1 MFPTFPIFSG
11 FGLGHDLSGQA
22 VSLLQ
27 DGKQYSSVA
36 NALRAVGTKEYAR
49 RFSAVP

>member
-1 MFPTFPIFSG
+1 
-11 FGLGHDLSGQA
+11 